1 MIARYMLPEMSKL
14 WSEENKYRRWLDV
27 ELLACEAY
35 VLLGKIPRSALARI
49 RKKANFDPRRIEK
62 IEQKTRHDLL
72 AFLADV
78 GEHVGQDSKYIHMG
92 LTSYDVVDTAL
103 SSLLREAGGI
113 ILLDLK
119 GLSRE
124 IKRKA
129 LKYKYTP
136 MMGRTH
142 GVHAEPITLGLKFAL
157 WYSEMERNKKRLEK
171 AIEAISVGKISG
183 SVGNYAHVDPRVE
196 KYVCQKLK
204 LRPASVSS
212 QILQRD
218 RHAEFL
224 STLAI
229 IASSIEKFATEI
241 RNLQR
246 TEILE
251 LEEGFARGQKG
262 SSSMPHKRNPITC
275 ERLSGLARVV
285 RANASAGLENISL
298 WHERDLTDSSVERV
312 ILPDSTSLVDYMLVK
327 FTQVLKNLSVYPQN
341 MLKNLEKTKGL
352 VFSQR
357 VLLKLSQKMEK
368 EKAYELVQSNAMKA
382 WKADQNFLDL
392 LKQDKRIRKFL
403 TEQELEDCF
412 DIKYY
417 LRNVNHIFGRCFP
430 SDRPGE
436 K

>member
-1 MIARYMLPEMSKL
+1 MIARYMLPEMRKL
-14 WSEENKYRRWLDV
+14 WSEENKYSRWLDV
-27 ELLACEAY
+27 ELLACEAN
-35 VLLGKIPRSALARI
+35 VALGKVPRSALARI
-49 RKKANFDPRRIEK
+49 KKKAKFDPRRIEK

-72 AFLADV
+72 AFLTNV
-78 GEHVGQDSKYIHMG
+78 GEHVGRESKYIHMG

-103 SSLLREAGGI
+103 SRLLREAGEI
-113 ILLDLK
+113 ILSDLK

-171 AIEAISVGKISG
+171 AIETVSVGKISG

-196 KYVCQKLK
+196 SYVCKKLR

-246 TEILE
+246 TEISE

-285 RANASAGLENISL
+285 RANASAGLGNISL

-327 FTQVLKNLSVYPQN
+327 FTGVLKNLSVYPQN

-357 VLLKLSQKMEK
+357 VLLKLTEKMEK

-382 WKADQNFLDL
+382 WKGDQNFLDL

-403 TEQELEDCF
+403 TEEELEDCF
-412 DIKYY
+412 NIKYY
-417 LRNVNHIFGRCFP
+417 LRNVNHIFRRVFP
-430 SDRPGE
+430 KR
-436 K
+436 

>member
-1 MIARYMLPEMSKL
+1 MISRYTLPKMRHL
-14 WSEENKYRRWLDV
+14 WSDENKYKKWLEV
-27 ELLACEAY
+27 ELLACEANAK
-35 VLLGKIPRSALARI
+35 LGKIPQSALTRI
-49 RKKANFDPRRIEK
+49 KRKAKFDSRRIEK
-62 IEQKTRHDLL
+62 IERKIRHDLF
-72 AFLADV
+72 AFVTNVREYL
-78 GEHVGQDSKYIHMG
+78 GQESKYLHMG

-103 SSLLREAGGI
+103 SVLLREAGE
-113 ILLDLK
+113 ILLWDLK
-119 GLSRE
+119 DVNQK

-129 LKYKYTP
+129 LKHRRTP

-142 GVHAEPITLGLKFAL
+142 GIHAEPITLGLKFAL
-157 WYSEMERNKKRLEK
+157 WYSETQRNIKRLIK
-171 AIEAISVGKISG
+171 AIEIISVGKISG
-183 SVGNYAHVDPRVE
+183 SVGNYAHVDPEVE
-196 KYVCQKLK
+196 KYVCKKLK
-204 LRPASVSS
+204 LKPAEISS

-251 LEEGFARGQKG
+251 LEEGFAKGQKG

-285 RANASAGLENISL
+285 RAYASASLENITL

-312 ILPDSTSLVDYMLVK
+312 ILPDSTSLVDYMLVN
-327 FTQVLKNLSVYPQN
+327 FAQILENLSVYPEN

-357 VLLKLSQKMEK
+357 ILLKLTQKIEN
-368 EKAYELVQSNAMKA
+368 EKAYEIVQSNAMKA
-382 WKADQNFLDL
+382 WNADKNFKDL
-392 LKQDKRIRKFL
+392 LKQDKRLRKLL
-403 TEQELEDCF
+403 TQKELEDCF

-417 LRNVNHIFGRCFP
+417 LKKVDYIFKRVF
-430 SDRPGE
+430 
-436 K
+436 